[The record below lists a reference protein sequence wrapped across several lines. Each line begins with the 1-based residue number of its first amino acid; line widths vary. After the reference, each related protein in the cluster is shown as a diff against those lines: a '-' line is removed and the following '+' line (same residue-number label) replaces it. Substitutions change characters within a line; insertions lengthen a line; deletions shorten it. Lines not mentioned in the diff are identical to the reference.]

1 MKKSLESFK
10 DYIVQDVLCDLE
22 NITAKSM
29 FGGFGIYRNGKIFA
43 IIMTD
48 EKLYLKGE
56 TEKSQKFFELNGGVQ
71 AKYEGK
77 GKIMKMK
84 YWSVPE
90 EILENREEMQ
100 NWLQIVFEK

>member
-48 EKLYLKGE
+48 EKFYLKGE
-56 TEKSQKFFELNGGVQ
+56 TESSQKFYESNGGVQ
-71 AKYEGK
+71 AEYESRN
-77 GKIMKMK
+77 KIMKMK

-90 EILENREEMQ
+90 EILENREEIQ
-100 NWLQIVFEK
+100 NWLQRAFKK

>member
-10 DYIVQDVLCDLE
+10 NYIVHDVLCDLE

-48 EKLYLKGE
+48 EKLYLKSE
-56 TEKSQKFFELNGGVQ
+56 TDSSQKFFESNRGER
-71 AKYEGK
+71 AEYESR

-100 NWLQIVFEK
+100 NWLQQVFNK